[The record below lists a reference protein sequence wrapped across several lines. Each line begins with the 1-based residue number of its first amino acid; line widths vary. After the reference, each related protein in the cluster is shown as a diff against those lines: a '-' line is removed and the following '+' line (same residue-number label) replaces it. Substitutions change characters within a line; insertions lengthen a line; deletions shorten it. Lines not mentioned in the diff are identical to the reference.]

1 MWNCEVDDPR
11 IIDMDPVR
19 KIWMFEQW
27 VGDHRDDAELA
38 KNHAYLLGSFSNPEA
53 VQQMMNDNV
62 HESSDEDLEE
72 SMKMVMDTDVRK
84 LDIDPAPKKRRR
96 RATLKE

>member
-1 MWNCEVDDPR
+1 MKMWNCEVDDPR

-38 KNHAYLLGSFSNPEA
+38 KNVSGIDVILSGHLHINQSA
-53 VQQMMNDNV
+53 V
-62 HESSDEDLEE
+62 
-72 SMKMVMDTDVRK
+72 K
-84 LDIDPAPKKRRR
+84 A
-96 RATLKE
+96 